1 MNKAVLLFLL
11 ICFAMPSQAWAT
23 TIQSGPQ
30 QVHLLELY
38 SSEGCSSCPP
48 ADEWVNSLKKDKG
61 LWKEFVPVV
70 FHVDYWDYLGW
81 KDPYSSPE
89 FSQRQRR
96 YADSWGAGS
105 VYTPGFVVNGREWRD
120 WKLPRSN
127 KNTVGILR
135 VAPGA
140 NNAFAAVYQPAGK
153 FETGP
158 WRAHFAALKSGLRS
172 DVKRGE
178 NAGRVLP
185 HDFVVM
191 NYSAVGMHSGIEGW
205 SASQTFAGAQGDA
218 IAVWVTHGDDET
230 PVQAAGGSLT

>member
-1 MNKAVLLFLL
+1 MRLFFQIACLLL
-11 ICFAMPSQAWAT
+11 ISTAVFAET
-23 TIQSGPQ
+23 FESGPQ
-30 QVHLLELY
+30 QVPLLELF

-81 KDPYSSPE
+81 KDPYASPE

-105 VYTPGFVVNGREWRD
+105 VYTPGFVLNGRELRD
-120 WKLPRSN
+120 WKLPRPSRDP
-127 KNTVGILR
+127 VGVLS
-135 VAPGA
+135 VSTDPA
-140 NNAFAAVYQPAGK
+140 NGPKAIFRPAGK
-153 FETGP
+153 YQNDTGP
-158 WRAHFAALKSGLRS
+158 WIVHFAVLRSGLRS

-185 HDFVVM
+185 HDFVVVG
-191 NYSAVGMHSGIEGW
+191 YSTETMRSEAGRWTAVGKPSPVKSDEL
-205 SASQTFAGAQGDA
+205 
-218 IAVWVTHGDDET
+218 AVWVTRQGDET
-230 PVQAAGGSLT
+230 PVQAAGGELE